1 MLNEGGIAYTKV
13 SKSWLVEEKN
23 RIGLSRMKKEET
35 LEEKD
40 RELRLVQES
49 SLDESL
55 ERKHG
60 NKFT

>member
-1 MLNEGGIAYTKV
+1 
-13 SKSWLVEEKN
+13 
-23 RIGLSRMKKEET
+23 MKKEET

-60 NKFT
+60 NKFTWEVWLEGKVGIFIKTQEK